1 VSNSAPS
8 ILSQPTDSYDPRL
21 FAKIAAVEDR
31 HFWFCARNRI
41 IAAAVRSVADGLPP
55 GYRVLEAGC
64 GTGFVLRQLVEVCR
78 DGEVVGMDLF
88 PEAVAFASRRAGCR
102 VLAGDVLDPPE
113 LGQFDLVGMFDV
125 LEHLPDDRAI
135 LRGLHQLL
143 KPGGVLLLTVPAHL
157 SLWSYF
163 DVSSCH
169 CRRYE
174 PDELAVKLAEA
185 GFRIEYLTEFM
196 TSIFPLVWLGR
207 RVKGGS
213 RTTDRATA
221 DARTEN
227 ELKIVPG
234 VNGLLKAVLSLEAAA
249 IARRWRLPKGTSLL
263 AVARKSAAPGI
274 AP

>member
-1 VSNSAPS
+1 VTIPAASVSSPS
-8 ILSQPTDSYDPRL
+8 TDSYDPRL
-21 FAKIAAVEDR
+21 FSKIAAVEDR

-41 IAAAVRSVADGLPP
+41 IAAAVRSVANALPP

-78 DGEVVGMDLF
+78 GGEVLGMDLF

-102 VLAGDVLDPPE
+102 VLAGDVLNPPE

-125 LEHLPDDRAI
+125 LEHLADDLAI
-135 LRGLHQLL
+135 LSGLHRLL
-143 KPGGVLLLTVPAHL
+143 KPGGALLLTVPAHM

-174 PDELAVKLAEA
+174 FGELASKLTEA
-185 GFRIEYLTEFM
+185 GFRVEYLTEFM
-196 TSIFPLVWLGR
+196 MSIFPLVWLGR
-207 RVKGGS
+207 RLKGGS

-221 DARTEN
+221 DARTAD
-227 ELKIVPG
+227 ELKVVPG
-234 VNGLLKAVLSLEAAA
+234 VNGLLKAALSTEAAA

-263 AVARKSAAPGI
+263 AIARKAAAPGN
-274 AP
+274 AA